1 MIIWGEFLGNKL
13 ELIFVFDI
21 SFCLVELLFMYFVY
35 ILIRYSKMMGYF
47 VELLK
52 GVGYLK
58 KFCFKFGLKVYNWL
72 LFFNMEVLLNFVLKL
87 KIESRWKFIEK

>member
-1 MIIWGEFLGNKL
+1 
-13 ELIFVFDI
+13 
-21 SFCLVELLFMYFVY
+21 
-35 ILIRYSKMMGYF
+35 MGYF

-72 LFFNMEVLLNFVLKL
+72 LFFNMEVFLNFVLKL
-87 KIESRWKFIEK
+87 KIESRWKFIEKWFNEFILEKFSGFMRRMSEFNIE

>member
-1 MIIWGEFLGNKL
+1 
-13 ELIFVFDI
+13 
-21 SFCLVELLFMYFVY
+21 
-35 ILIRYSKMMGYF
+35 MGYF

-87 KIESRWKFIEK
+87 KIESRWKFIEKWFNEFILEKFSGFMRRMSEFNIE